1 MDFEVS
7 IVISEEV
14 DIACI
19 LQLPLLDLVPENNKR
34 RDETEE
40 IIKEKEEERTRGKEA
55 EQVSKRVAKSVQ
67 YLPSHIPQYNLFMI
81 TLHIIKA

>member
-1 MDFEVS
+1 MFLSKVVDFEVS

-14 DIACI
+14 DTACVV
-19 LQLPLLDLVPENNKR
+19 QFPLLDLVPKNSKR

-67 YLPSHIPQYNLFMI
+67 YLPSHIP
-81 TLHIIKA
+81 